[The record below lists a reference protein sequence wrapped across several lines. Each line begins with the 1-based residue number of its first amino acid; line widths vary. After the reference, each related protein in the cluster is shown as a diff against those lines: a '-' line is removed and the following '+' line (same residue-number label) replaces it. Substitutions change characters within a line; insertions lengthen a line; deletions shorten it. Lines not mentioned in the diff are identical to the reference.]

1 MNILH
6 IHMNRSPSDPNVR
19 EVTCHSSESTF
30 QSPWPM
36 LRAKASCCLR
46 THKPAVCV
54 SLQPVHAEP
63 LCAHRGSSPC
73 MSSCPGR
80 APGLMSGARPVPYP
94 MAHLP
99 LRLCPP
105 LACTAPPAHSGCRRS
120 TCKRLP
126 LSCSCSAKLP
136 KAPPGCVGAH
146 LQSAQRR
153 GLSGCTARRYPRPCT
168 SHPLLASARA
178 VLLMASPSPHYIW
191 SGLVHQGS
199 PRPHCVWCT
208 RGLHG
213 CSLKAFP
220 GGPGQPSALSEL
232 MSATPI
238 PLRSGQMPPCLLRP
252 SCSNFP
258 FVLENA

>member
-1 MNILH
+1 MPQFRINFSKP
-6 IHMNRSPSDPNVR
+6 MADAQ
-19 EVTCHSSESTF
+19 SESKLLPAYT
-30 QSPWPM
+30 QARVVCLSPACPC
-36 LRAKASCCLR
+36 RAS
-46 THKPAVCV
+46 VCTPWE
-54 SLQPVHAEP
+54 QPLHVQLSRPGPRAHVWRQACP
-63 LCAHRGSSPC
+63 L
-73 MSSCPGR
+73 
-80 APGLMSGARPVPYP
+80 P

-146 LQSAQRR
+146 LQSTQRR